1 MSNFKDKFKWILR
14 LLSESKTLRY
24 IQVIMNVM
32 VFLCLF
38 VSGIII
44 INIDKML
51 GTIILL
57 VMAMFLVLN
66 KTGRR

>member
-1 MSNFKDKFKWILR
+1 MGNFKDKFKWILR

>member
-38 VSGIII
+38 VSGIIM